1 MTPYLQL
8 MQMLCTNLDV
18 DFDTDCEFL
27 LIQTHDHEARVSA
40 SALHTGDEGLHIQ
53 VHVCTLPDSNTGA
66 AADALR
72 LLHRLNH
79 DARSLSP
86 WRIVLD
92 EHDEILI
99 EQRHQLD
106 RSSAFDVELA
116 LVDGL
121 QRARQLKDLL
131 LDWVDDAPSSPTD
144 PLHRYGAGLI
154 FG

>member
-1 MTPYLQL
+1 MTPYSQL
-8 MQMLCTNLDV
+8 IQTLCANLAVEFDETC
-18 DFDTDCEFL
+18 DFLF
-27 LIQTHDHEARVSA
+27 IQTHDHEARVSA
-40 SALHTGDEGLHIQ
+40 CALHTGDEGLRIQ
-53 VHVCTLPDSNTGA
+53 VHVFTLPNSRDGA
-66 AADALR
+66 TADALR

-86 WRIVLD
+86 WHIVLD
-92 EHDEILI
+92 EHDEVLI

-121 QRARQLKDLL
+121 QRAKQLKDLL

-144 PLHRYGAGLI
+144 PLHRSGAGLI